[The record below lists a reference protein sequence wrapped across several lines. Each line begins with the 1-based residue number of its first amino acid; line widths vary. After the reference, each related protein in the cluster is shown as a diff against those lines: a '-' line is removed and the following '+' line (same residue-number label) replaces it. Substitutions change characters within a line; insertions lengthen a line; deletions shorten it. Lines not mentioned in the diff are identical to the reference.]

1 MRLIKQRRTVGLL
14 LAAGMALGITAA
26 AATPARADVPWI
38 FIQVVAGGPQNL
50 CLQAGPGSQFQLQVY
65 AQPCNFTSSQNQWW
79 QPIDQNGSGFKLE
92 NFQTGECLYAD
103 TVSDGTPIALW
114 DCRANI
120 SNERWV
126 WKTDSHGFGTLESR
140 ISGTTGHCL
149 DIPGGQFLA
158 GRWAQ
163 LWGCNGTAAQKF
175 IIAQVLLP

>member
-26 AATPARADVPWI
+26 AATPARASAPWI

-50 CLQAGPGSQFQLQVY
+50 CLQAGPGSQFQFQVY

-140 ISGTTGHCL
+140 ISGTTGHCVAPPAAQ
-149 DIPGGQFLA
+149 IPP
-158 GRWAQ
+158 
-163 LWGCNGTAAQKF
+163 GTAMQLSTCNDSVAQGL
-175 IIAQVLLP
+175 IGYSTP